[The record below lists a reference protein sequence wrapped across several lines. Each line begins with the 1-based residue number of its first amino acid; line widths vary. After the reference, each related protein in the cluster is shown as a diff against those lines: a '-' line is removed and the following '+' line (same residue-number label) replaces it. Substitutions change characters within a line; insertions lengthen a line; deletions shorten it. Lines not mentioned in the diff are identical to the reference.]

1 MCRSIYSFEIF
12 TSLSRGRSEVVPR
25 QSPIFLQWNLCGCPY
40 LRMDFKNKVSFE
52 IYLMFVWWIIGDSL
66 FLRDIYWWWIMT
78 LSIVFVF
85 FQWIVI
91 FIRFILFLSVRFFK
105 VFKYLLLSNSLLAAF
120 TDQVWPAS
128 MSLQMFLLV
137 RYLVE
142 YKVTSVHRALKWLL
156 SCVDSEMIEKIMPFS
171 EYFSTVRIIAG
182 KNIRAPSCLRI

>member
-52 IYLMFVWWIIGDSL
+52 IDLMFVWWIIGDSL

-171 EYFSTVRIIAG
+171 EYFSTVGIIAG
-182 KNIRAPSCLRI
+182 KNIWAPSCLRI